1 MPPRSR
7 TVKLGEPG
15 APYHPSLD
23 LSQSLRTRTEWLD
36 SRDAKIQGE
45 IRNIHV
51 LGIIKERLV
60 VSFQGSGRVRVFVN
74 NEHSLELDDIGN
86 GEWNKKYSNYVMNS
100 KNLRYSEFRLPS
112 LPAAVLVIGETTPM
126 EDASNPT
133 VKPITE
139 ARSLCKVSVSG
150 HVTNQQRFQSSLGA
164 PGHPV
169 SFSRSGN
176 PGNISLAAGA
186 KCLPGKNSTHTIP
199 KEQAGMHYQ
208 TLSASQ
214 KQYHP
219 IDRKKGYG
227 IHNLATIDST
237 MKLDGPDALSMK
249 LEGSAGSLTLKQTVR
264 LAQM

>member
-1 MPPRSR
+1 MR
-7 TVKLGEPG
+7 LGEPG
-15 APYHPSLD
+15 APYHASLD

-36 SRDAKIQGE
+36 PRDSKSQGE

-51 LGIIKERLV
+51 LGIIKEKLV

-74 NEHSLELDDIGN
+74 NEHSLELEDIGN
-86 GEWNKKYSNYVMNS
+86 GEWNKKFSNYVNNS
-100 KNLRYSEFRLPS
+100 KNLRYAEYKLPS
-112 LPAAVLVIGETTPM
+112 LPAQVCVIGETTPL
-126 EDASNPT
+126 DDQINPI

-139 ARSLCKVSVSG
+139 ARSLSKISVSG

-164 PGHPV
+164 PGHPI

-186 KCLPGKNSTHTIP
+186 KCLPGKNSTLTIP

-214 KQYHP
+214 KHYHP

-227 IHNLATIDST
+227 IHNIATIDST
-237 MKLDGPDALSMK
+237 MKFDGADALSMK
-249 LEGSAGSLTLKQTVR
+249 LQGSAGSLTLNQTVR
-264 LAQM
+264 AVPQM

>member
-7 TVKLGEPG
+7 TIKMGEPG
-15 APYHPSLD
+15 APHHPSLD
-23 LSQSLRTRTEWLD
+23 MSQSLRTRTEWLD
-36 SRDAKIQGE
+36 PRDAKFQGE

-74 NEHSLELDDIGN
+74 NEHSLELEDVGN
-86 GEWNKKYSNYVMNS
+86 GEWNKKYSNYVINS
-100 KNLRYSEFRLPS
+100 RNLRYSEFILPS
-112 LPAAVLVIGETTPM
+112 LPAQVLVIGETTPG
-126 EDASNPT
+126 DDQSNAI

-139 ARSLCKVSVSG
+139 ARSLSKISVSG
-150 HVTNQQRFQSSLGA
+150 HVTNQQRFHSSLGA

-169 SFSRSGN
+169 SFSRAGN

-186 KCLPGKNSTHTIP
+186 KCLPGKNSTLTIP

-208 TLSASQ
+208 TLSSSQ
-214 KQYHP
+214 KHYLP

-227 IHNLATIDST
+227 VHNLATIDST
-237 MKLDGPDALSMK
+237 MKLDGTDALSMK
-249 LEGSAGSLTLKQTVR
+249 LDGSVGSLTLKQTVR
-264 LAQM
+264 PLA